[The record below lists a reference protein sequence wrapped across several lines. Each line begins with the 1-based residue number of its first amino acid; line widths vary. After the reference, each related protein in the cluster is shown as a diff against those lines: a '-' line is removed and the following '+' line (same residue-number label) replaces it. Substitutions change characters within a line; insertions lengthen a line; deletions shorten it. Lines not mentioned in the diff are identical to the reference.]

1 MIVNSW
7 LIVFVQILLQQFL
20 FDRLL
25 SLFKCLKFEYWIQRL
40 KKTSFS
46 HLRLVCLWLVSK
58 QIKGV
63 INLNHS
69 CGVGGKEPNRN
80 YYQRK
85 WYWYKYIILN
95 SMCLSWNGSWHTC
108 CEMIYLQRQ
117 IKPREGSMNTGTRG
131 IIYCQPKWFLM
142 HSLPTHLDVSK
153 DLKRKQDFSFAKDWL
168 REVLKIYGTLAHVP
182 GKMLHTLFVWT
193 RILHVWNG
201 FEDSEG
207 RKNYFEACQLMLD

>member
-1 MIVNSW
+1 MKTNDIEGRSSGGDNATSISW
-7 LIVFVQILLQQFL
+7 PRIPQLLVHTVHDCKQLIFQLIVFVQILLLQFL

-40 KKTSFS
+40 KKTSCS
-46 HLRLVCLWLVSK
+46 PLVLVCLWLVST

-108 CEMIYLQRQ
+108 CEMMYLQRL
-117 IKPREGSMNTGTRG
+117 I
-131 IIYCQPKWFLM
+131 
-142 HSLPTHLDVSK
+142 
-153 DLKRKQDFSFAKDWL
+153 
-168 REVLKIYGTLAHVP
+168 
-182 GKMLHTLFVWT
+182 
-193 RILHVWNG
+193 
-201 FEDSEG
+201 
-207 RKNYFEACQLMLD
+207 